1 MSEDLKAL
9 QELFLLRVMSLPG
22 IIPQGLLGAWEGP
35 PFRAA
40 METLGLTQGC
50 EVHPPP
56 TTSGCTY
63 GVPFLAKGPA
73 WGLALALFLV
83 GTKH

>member
-35 PFRAA
+35 PFRVA
-40 METLGLTQGC
+40 METLDSLGAMKFTHHQ
-50 EVHPPP
+50 PPLAARM
-56 TTSGCTY
+56 G
-63 GVPFLAKGPA
+63 FLFRPKDQLGG
-73 WGLALALFLV
+73 WL
-83 GTKH
+83 